1 MQETLIKAAQFFMSL
16 SLLIILHELGH
27 FIPAKLFKTKVEKF
41 YLFFDPW
48 FSLAKKKIGETVYG
62 IGWLPLGGYV
72 KIAGMVDE
80 SMDKEQL
87 ESEPQ
92 PWEFRSKPAWQRL
105 IILIGGVTVNV
116 LVAFFIYVG
125 TLSYYGETYLPNN
138 SLTHGVQVDSL
149 AKTLGFQNGDHI
161 VAVNGHP
168 IESFSGIGKEIT
180 LQGGGKISII
190 RNGVPAEVFIPENK
204 IEAIINNPF
213 MFFPRTE
220 YLVGAFTENSA
231 GQAAGMQ
238 VGDKLVG
245 INDSSLSFFDQFQ
258 AFVPSLAGDSI
269 QIHLIR
275 KNQLLSIDVQVP
287 EDGKLGVYRESDLSK
302 FFELDERKYSIV
314 EAIPAG
320 MQKAGD
326 KLADYLRQFKL
337 IFNPET
343 GAYKSVG
350 GFLTIGSQFP
360 GTWDWEFFWNFTAF
374 LSIMLAFL
382 NILPIPALDG
392 GHVMFVLYEM
402 ISGRKPHQKF
412 LEYAQMV
419 GFFLLLALILLVN
432 GKDIIER
439 IL

>member
-138 SLTHGVQVDSL
+138 SLSHGVQVDSL
-149 AKTLGFQNGDHI
+149 AKTLGFKNGDHI

-275 KNQLLSIDVQVP
+275 KNQLLSIDVVVP

>member
-204 IEAIINNPF
+204 IEAIISNPF